1 MITMAVIVF
10 LALTAI
16 AAAHV
21 AWGLG
26 MNWPVAD
33 RDELFHLVVGAS
45 GRSEFPGLLQCFAAA
60 GAIFVSAL
68 AALIVAGI
76 VQPPIPSAWVTT
88 LGVMMAVV
96 FTARGLAPY
105 TQAWRRRFS
114 KQPFAWMDRNCYGP
128 FILTVAVVFGLLTLN
143 RVVVLS

>member
-10 LALTAI
+10 FALAVV

-26 MNWPVAD
+26 ANWPAAD

-45 GRSEFPGLLQCFAAA
+45 GRSDFPGLLQCLAAATAILVAAFAA
-60 GAIFVSAL
+60 L
-68 AALIVAGI
+68 LVAGI
-76 VQPPIPSAWVTT
+76 VQPPIPPAWITA
-88 LGVMMAVV
+88 LGWVMAIV
-96 FTARGLAPY
+96 FAARGFAPY
-105 TQAWRRRFS
+105 TRAWRRRFS

-128 FILTVAVVFGLLTLN
+128 FILMVAVVFGLLTLN
-143 RVVVLS
+143 RVVALP